1 MLTKTRLHFKTCLI
15 FGCLLLLNANVAQA
29 QNPTQIPQQWR
40 EDLRYLAQELP
51 RRHPNPFHAI
61 SANAWAQEV
70 AALDEAIPTLP
81 DHVIVVRLTRLVAL
95 LGDVHNS
102 LSRAGSPYVFRQ
114 YPLSL
119 INRPDGI
126 FVQTIAS
133 NPVSTNRGIVDN
145 NRLTL
150 RRVVAIGGLNIE
162 QVKERAA
169 SLIAAENAYSATT
182 SLAGLL
188 VIPEVL
194 HALGIITDMER
205 GVYTLEDEAGQRIEK
220 EFAPFTLTELNQMTA
235 LSWVG
240 IRRWTP
246 PLYNSR
252 PSTLNYWYAYLPESR
267 VLYLRYVRC
276 QEMANQPFAS
286 FMQELAGI
294 ASVNPIN
301 RLILDLRFNGGGNSA
316 ILDPLIEGIRNEPSV
331 NQRGKLFVLINNGT
345 FSSATLN
352 ANSLQLRT
360 NAILI
365 GEPTGDRPNGYGE
378 VRQFT
383 LPNSGLT
390 VNHATR
396 FFRLRLQDDPPAL
409 MPDVLVPY
417 PFLTYVEGRDPVLE
431 AALNY

>member
-1 MLTKTRLHFKTCLI
+1 MLTMARLHFKSCLI
-15 FGCLLLLNANVAQA
+15 FVCLVWLNVSLAQA
-29 QNPTQIPQQWR
+29 QTITQTPQQWR

-61 SANAWAQEV
+61 SAEAWTQEV
-70 AALDEAIPTLP
+70 AALDEAIPILP
-81 DHVIVVRLTRLVAL
+81 DHIIIVRLTRLVAL

-102 LSRAGSPYVFRQ
+102 LSRAGSPYLFRQ

-133 NPVSTNRGIVDN
+133 NPVSTNRGIIDN
-145 NRLTL
+145 HRLTL
-150 RRVVAIGGLNIE
+150 RRVVAIGGMDIE
-162 QVKERAA
+162 QAKERAT
-169 SLIAAENAYSATT
+169 SLIAAENTYSATT

-194 HALGIITDMER
+194 HALGVIPDMEH
-205 GVYTLEDEAGQRIEK
+205 GVYTLADETGQRIEK

-252 PSTLNYWYAYLPESR
+252 PNSVNYWYAYLPESR
-267 VLYLRYVRC
+267 ALYLRYVRC

-286 FMQELAGI
+286 FMQELAGV
-294 ASVNPIN
+294 ASVNPTD

-316 ILDPLIEGIRNEPSV
+316 ILDPLIEAIRNEPSV

-365 GEPTGDRPNGYGE
+365 GEPTGDRPNSYGE

-409 MPDVLVPY
+409 LPDVVVPY
-417 PFLTYVEGRDPVLE
+417 PFLAYVAGLDPVLE
-431 AALNY
+431 AALRY